1 MVEITSIEQIEK
13 EPYTETIWSRE
24 KREERLACVFAFYLV
39 ELNINRE
46 NTVFEAEVR
55 DGGGGRE
62 SPYITWEFEEKA
74 YSQLI
79 GKEHEDAHD
88 FMTETIFK
96 IFLGEKLQ
104 FPLLTNQ

>member
-55 DGGGGRE
+55 DVEGAGNR
-62 SPYITWEFEEKA
+62 
-74 YSQLI
+74 LI
-79 GKEHEDAHD
+79 SHGSSKRRR
-88 FMTETIFK
+88 I
-96 IFLGEKLQ
+96 
-104 FPLLTNQ
+104 PN